1 MLSRY
6 GTDENG
12 ELIKKAIVYTKSEH
26 FISKDKI
33 DPDALQIIHR
43 LHDLGFIAYIVG
55 GAVRDLIIGNT
66 PKDFDIVTN
75 ATPSKIKKYLEI
87 LELSDVDSVLF
98 MLCLEQ
104 RFLK

>member
-55 GAVRDLIIGNT
+55 GAVRDLIVGNK
-66 PKDFDIVTN
+66 PKDFDDFISQMKEKGYSV
-75 ATPSKIKKYLEI
+75 KFGKHIKK
-87 LELSDVDSVLF
+87 
-98 MLCLEQ
+98 
-104 RFLK
+104 

>member
-43 LHDLGFIAYIVG
+43 LHD
-55 GAVRDLIIGNT
+55 
-66 PKDFDIVTN
+66 
-75 ATPSKIKKYLEI
+75 
-87 LELSDVDSVLF
+87 
-98 MLCLEQ
+98 
-104 RFLK
+104 

>member
-55 GAVRDLIIGNT
+55 GAVRDSIIGNT
-66 PKDFDIVTN
+66 PKDFDIVTFGYQFFDSIYTYN
-75 ATPSKIKKYLEI
+75 GGQELPFKINVKT
-87 LELSDVDSVLF
+87 
-98 MLCLEQ
+98 
-104 RFLK
+104 FL